1 MTHSLRILIS
11 FCITSLLLTA
21 TQLPAEASNNRKE
34 ITKLCMA
41 GFNAAMSQA
50 GITPPEGMGEF
61 TCTCFMR
68 EMKSIALIQHAQ
80 KVCKKLAAD
89 QYGPF
94 L

>member
-1 MTHSLRILIS
+1 
-11 FCITSLLLTA
+11 
-21 TQLPAEASNNRKE
+21 
-34 ITKLCMA
+34 MA
-41 GFNAAMSQA
+41 GFNTAMSQA
-50 GITPPEGMGEF
+50 GMTPPEGMGEF

-80 KVCKKLAAD
+80 KVCEKLAAD